1 MQRLSILDKWFF
13 NSCRWRGA
21 LPIIHVKFNAYIKF
35 KCKTN
40 NNLTND
46 MYNDILTYLPYKSS
60 FLFIDNISALDMN
73 GVTGDYTLRKD
84 AFFYEDH
91 FVNNPVTPGVI
102 ITEIMAQIGLVV
114 LGIHLII
121 SGNRKAGV
129 TMDGGSFPLLTA
141 TDVSFFKMVL
151 PGEKVIVT
159 SKKQYFRFGKLKCL
173 IEMHNGAAELVAKG
187 IFSGIIKNAVIK
199 K

>member
-1 MQRLSILDKWFF
+1 
-13 NSCRWRGA
+13 
-21 LPIIHVKFNAYIKF
+21 
-35 KCKTN
+35 
-40 NNLTND
+40 

-73 GVTGDYTLRKD
+73 GARGDYTLRKD

-121 SGNRKAGV
+121 SENREAGVV
-129 TMDGGSFPLLTA
+129 TMDEGSFPLLTV

-159 SKKQYFRFGKLKCL
+159 SKKKYFRFGKLKCL
-173 IEMHNGAAELVAKG
+173 VEMRNGAAELVAKG
-187 IFSGIIKNAVIK
+187 IF
-199 K
+199 